1 MSQPSN
7 PLNAKSPWTSLG
19 KRKRSQGRKKSTM
32 EKISKS
38 GAQGNHPE
46 PIIILKNSTERLQ
59 FSLEEYEGH
68 RYADLRVHYRNDS
81 DEFVPT
87 RKGITVSPARWPAFR
102 EAVEALERQMEEE
115 GLLS

>member
-1 MSQPSN
+1 M
-7 PLNAKSPWTSLG
+7 PLDLAGQAKKVAG
-19 KRKRSQGRKKSTM
+19 AKEINN

-59 FSLEEYEGH
+59 FSLAEYEGH
-68 RYADLRVHYRNDS
+68 RYADLRVHYRTDS